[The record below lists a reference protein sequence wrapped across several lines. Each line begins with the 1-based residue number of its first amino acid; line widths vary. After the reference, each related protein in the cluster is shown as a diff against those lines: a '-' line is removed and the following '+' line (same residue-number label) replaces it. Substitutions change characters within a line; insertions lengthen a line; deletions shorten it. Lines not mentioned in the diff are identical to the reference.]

1 MCAINGVGIGS
12 RHQWMPYLGKVQIPS
27 DYVKIVAGTRQPLR
41 PTPPSARPIREAAAT
56 KNSADM
62 PVATAAGT
70 QLKAL
75 WHTDV
80 TRFGLHNSLPWRRYG
95 AIWTFL
101 GKFAGDMPIICG
113 HLSFELSF
121 ELIPTWLV
129 PSPPS
134 KRSILPRP
142 LQDTSIGFRKFSQ
155 CSKTESPS
163 RLTQAL
169 QEPRA
174 WTLSRAAG

>member
-80 TRFGLHNSLPWRRYG
+80 SRFGIKTACHGEDMVLFGPFWASL
-95 AIWTFL
+95 L
-101 GKFAGDMPIICG
+101 VIC
-113 HLSFELSF
+113 LSFVV
-121 ELIPTWLV
+121 T
-129 PSPPS
+129 
-134 KRSILPRP
+134 
-142 LQDTSIGFRKFSQ
+142 
-155 CSKTESPS
+155 
-163 RLTQAL
+163 
-169 QEPRA
+169 
-174 WTLSRAAG
+174 